1 MSLGEKKD
9 PFPDA
14 GKPESRF
21 EDNRY
26 GGMTVGKARR
36 EQQSLYRVKL
46 MLNQA
51 NQKKDIGM
59 TLTPEESFIL
69 SNRELLK
76 GD

>member
-1 MSLGEKKD
+1 MTMKEKKD

-14 GKPESRF
+14 GKPGSKY
-21 EDNRY
+21 EDDRY

-36 EQQSLYRVKL
+36 EQQTMYRVKM
-46 MLNQA
+46 MLTQA
-51 NQKKDIGM
+51 KQKKDIGM
-59 TLTPEESFIL
+59 NLTPEESFVL